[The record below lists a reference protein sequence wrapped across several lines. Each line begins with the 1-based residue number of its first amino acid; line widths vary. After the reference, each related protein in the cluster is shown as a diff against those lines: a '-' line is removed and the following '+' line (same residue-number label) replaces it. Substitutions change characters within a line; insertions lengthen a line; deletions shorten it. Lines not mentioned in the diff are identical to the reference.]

1 MTSSISFYC
10 NQRTLRNLLRDIA
23 AGTIT
28 IPAHQRPYGWTPKQ
42 KDKFIRAILSN
53 FPVSSI
59 LLRQITAVSSLED
72 GRQRMTTAQKY
83 VDGHFSVD
91 GRLFTDLTPV
101 EQERFMSYQ
110 VPVEVYIDATSEQAI
125 RIFIDRQGGSPLS
138 VGNRLNALVELSQ
151 AVGFAVRMLLTP
163 GQGFHDR
170 AGRIWGTHNMSN
182 DKPKQPY
189 LLEMTALIMGLAFG
203 PEHMTKRWDVMVGND
218 ILSRTF
224 DDTVVQAR
232 LDRLLSIYERVQVR
246 QPALVKDLKK
256 QWSLN
261 YFSGYIVYALYTFCD
276 ENSDRIYDGFVEFM
290 VSVRRD
296 PTLLATRLHV
306 GIAESRHW
314 TLARWANGYNSVFAP
329 DAPAIVDEVDSDED
343 SD

>member
-1 MTSSISFYC
+1 MTSSVSFYC
-10 NQRTLRNLLRDIA
+10 NQRSLRNLLRDLA
-23 AGTIT
+23 VGSIT
-28 IPAHQRPYGWTPKQ
+28 IPAHQRPSVWTAKQ
-42 KDKFIRAILSN
+42 KEKFIRAILNN

-72 GRQRMTTAQKY
+72 GRQRVTTAQKY

-91 GRLFTDLTPV
+91 GRLFTDLSPV
-101 EQERFMSYQ
+101 EQERFMAYQ
-110 VPVEVYIDATSEQAI
+110 VPVEVYLDATPEQAI

-189 LLEMTALIMGLAFG
+189 LVEMTALVMGLAFG
-203 PEHMTKRWDVMVGND
+203 PEHITKRWDAMVDND

-224 DDTVVQAR
+224 DDNVVQAR
-232 LDRLLSIYERVQVR
+232 LDRLLSIYERVQAR
-246 QPALVKDLKK
+246 QPILAKDLKR
-256 QWSLN
+256 QWALN
-261 YFSGYIVYALYTFCD
+261 YFSGYIAYALYTFRD
-276 ENSDRIYDGFVEFM
+276 EEPGRIDDGFIEFM
-290 VSVRRD
+290 VAARRD
-296 PTLLATRLHV
+296 PTLLAKRLHI
-306 GIAESRHW
+306 GIGNRAW
-314 TLARWANGYNSVFAP
+314 TLARWTNGYNGVFAP
-329 DAPAIVDEVDSDED
+329 GADVIADDADSDED
-343 SD
+343 TE

>member
-1 MTSSISFYC
+1 MTSSISFYS
-10 NQRTLRNLLRDIA
+10 NQRSLRNLLRDFN
-23 AGTIT
+23 AGSII
-28 IPAHQRPYGWTPKQ
+28 IPTHQRPYVWTSKQ
-42 KDKFIRAILSN
+42 KEKFIRAILSN

-59 LLRQITAVSSLED
+59 LLRQLTMTCSLED
-72 GRQRMTTAQKY
+72 GSQRMRTAQKY

-91 GRLFTDLTPV
+91 GRLFADLTPV
-101 EQERFMSYQ
+101 EQERFMAYQ

-170 AGRIWGTHNMSN
+170 AGRIWGTHNMLN

-189 LLEMTALIMGLAFG
+189 LMEMTALTMGLAFG
-203 PEHMTKRWDVMVGND
+203 PEHITKRWDAMVDND

-246 QPALVKDLKK
+246 QPALAKDLKK
-256 QWSLN
+256 QWPLN
-261 YFSGYIVYALYTFCD
+261 YLSGYIAYALHVFRD
-276 ENSDRIYDGFVEFM
+276 EEPGRIDDGFVEFM
-290 VSVRRD
+290 VAARRD
-296 PTLLATRLHV
+296 PTLLVTRLHV
-306 GIAESRHW
+306 GIGNRAW
-314 TLARWANGYNSVFAP
+314 TLARWTNGYNGVFVPGAP
-329 DAPAIVDEVDSDED
+329 PIVDEVDSDED
-343 SD
+343 TD